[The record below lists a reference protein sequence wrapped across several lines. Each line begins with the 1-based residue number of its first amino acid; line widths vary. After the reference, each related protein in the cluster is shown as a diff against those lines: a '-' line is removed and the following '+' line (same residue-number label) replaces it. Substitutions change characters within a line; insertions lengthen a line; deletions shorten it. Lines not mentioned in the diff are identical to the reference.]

1 MSAPVPNCTHI
12 KTNGIRCGSPAV
24 KGTALCFH
32 HSAIK
37 TALDK
42 VVPLENVAYGAFT
55 PIPFVFA
62 EDRTSVQINY
72 FLLLQALNEQRIEKR
87 AAEVMLRLLKAM
99 DKNLGKSGSLV
110 EASGEDSPSRQP
122 RSAQKSRGEVSAN
135 PVSEEPVSTHVSS
148 RHGAPAPAPASDEV
162 AADRPMNAETETALK
177 VISEISAAAPR
188 YGYADY
194 DEISALHPAG
204 QRFVNLYFQKP
215 MDR

>member
-1 MSAPVPNCTHI
+1 MSAPVPNCTHV

-24 KGTALCFH
+24 KGTTLCFH

-37 TALDK
+37 TALGK
-42 VVPLENVAYGAFT
+42 VVPLESVAYGAFT

-99 DKNLGKSGSLV
+99 DKNLGKSGSLA
-110 EASGEDSPSRQP
+110 EASEVVASED
-122 RSAQKSRGEVSAN
+122 AA
-135 PVSEEPVSTHVSS
+135 THVSS
-148 RHGAPAPAPASDEV
+148 RHGAPARGEAAGEDRASGDSRSAQESS
-162 AADRPMNAETETALK
+162 DKPMNAETETALK
-177 VISEISAAAPR
+177 VISEMSAAAPR

-194 DEISALHPAG
+194 EEISALHPAG